1 MEEVYRLSGGWSV
14 LLIQTP
20 FTLFSLM
27 IYDNRIRTFSLY
39 SGYPETIMSEMP
51 ELSRTLQVNCIS
63 ISCWMLVMWAV
74 SCNKGSKIQY
84 PTDSALFECCMVIW
98 LCNSFNSHNFTHLW
112 EMGTNSYWQDP
123 LGCWDVHQ
131 LQI

>member
-74 SCNKGSKIQY
+74 TREAKYNILLTVLYSN
-84 PTDSALFECCMVIW
+84 AVWLFGCAIHLTVIISPICGKW
-98 LCNSFNSHNFTHLW
+98 EPIAIGRIHLAAG
-112 EMGTNSYWQDP
+112 MCISYKFK
-123 LGCWDVHQ
+123 
-131 LQI
+131 